1 MAVAINGYPIGQQP
15 HPESVSPHSLMPEAR
30 IDAESIVQTL
40 REAILILNPDLRV
53 VWANRSFYKTFRV
66 EPMETEGKLIFELG
80 NRQWNVPGL
89 RTLLTGVLPRC
100 IELQDFEVE
109 HDFFGIGRRTMLLNA
124 KKLQNNGDD
133 LEMILLAIEDI
144 TERKRAEATRFSV
157 DLEVKKVNE
166 ALRTLVLIETS
177 PVCTCTRI
185 NEPAQRSRSLREQR
199 LSENSSEILED
210 RKKEMT

>member
-1 MAVAINGYPIGQQP
+1 
-15 HPESVSPHSLMPEAR
+15 
-30 IDAESIVQTL
+30 
-40 REAILILNPDLRV
+40 
-53 VWANRSFYKTFRV
+53 
-66 EPMETEGKLIFELG
+66 
-80 NRQWNVPGL
+80 
-89 RTLLTGVLPRC
+89 
-100 IELQDFEVE
+100 VE